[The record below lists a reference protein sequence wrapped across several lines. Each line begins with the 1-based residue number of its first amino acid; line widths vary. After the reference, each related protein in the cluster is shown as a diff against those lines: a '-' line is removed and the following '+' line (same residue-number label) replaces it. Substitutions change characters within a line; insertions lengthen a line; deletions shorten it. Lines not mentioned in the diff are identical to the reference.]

1 MTKTS
6 ARRAEPT
13 LTRPDRK
20 RPLSS
25 DARLVFQVV
34 PTREDLF
41 DVIWPIVTDKVV
53 EPETALD
60 ALRCIADT
68 LRAAT
73 EQPKGKANK
82 ES

>member
-1 MTKTS
+1 MTKIS
-6 ARRAEPT
+6 ARRAVPT
-13 LTRPDRK
+13 LTRPHEK
-20 RPLSS
+20 RPVGS
-25 DARLVFQVV
+25 DASLVFQVV

-68 LRAAT
+68 LRAAS
-73 EQPKGKANK
+73 EQPKGKENRK
-82 ES
+82 R